1 MKEVFSLLKDR
12 ERQRIRLLVLLL
24 LVGAVFLLVVS
35 SVQRRGFVRLQD
47 RLQARQQVLAEL
59 EAKRTASAEEWAMW
73 QASYR
78 DIEELKK
85 TCFYRG
91 KEDLNQLRLDLEK
104 ILAEAGVSAKYLK
117 YDYSNPGKNKIEK
130 VNISFTFVGS
140 YIILRRFLE
149 VVERFPRFLML
160 EKVDFARVSAEGSVL
175 ELRIVL
181 AGYYENP

>member
-1 MKEVFSLLKDR
+1 MKEVFSQLSDR

-24 LVGAVFLLVVS
+24 FVGVVFLLVVS
-35 SVQRRGFVRLQD
+35 SVQRRSFMRLQN

-59 EAKRTASAEEWAMW
+59 ETKRAASTQEWAMW

-78 DIEELKK
+78 DIEELGK
-85 TCFYRG
+85 TYFYRG

-104 ILAEAGVSAKYLK
+104 ILAEAGVNAKFLK
-117 YDYSNPGKNKIEK
+117 YDYSTPGKNKVEK

-160 EKVDFARVSAEGSVL
+160 EKVDFARVSAEGNVL

-181 AGYYENP
+181 AGYYEIP